1 MDQKFR
7 DAFEKAIATTTNPGN
22 GRSKFALLI
31 EFQNLLLEQDVH
43 QARYGFESFRQ
54 FVDEC
59 LLDFIV
65 YNSQHN
71 ATISAVN
78 TLHISLR
85 YVCQ

>member
-1 MDQKFR
+1 MDQKFH
-7 DAFEKAIATTTNPGN
+7 DAYEKATKNMDLGN

-31 EFQNLLLEQDVH
+31 EVQNLLIEQDIH

-71 ATISAVN
+71 ATISAEN